1 MMRDAEKTVGN
12 MIDKLKTAFIGS
24 IDREGFPNIKAML
37 QPRKREGI
45 KTIYL
50 TTNTSSMRVAQY
62 RENNHACIY
71 FCDTRFFRGAMLRG
85 TMEVLT
91 DSASKEMIWQEGD
104 TMYYPE
110 GVTDP
115 DYCVLKFTATSGRFY
130 SNFRSESFIVE

>member
-1 MMRDAEKTVGN
+1 MRDAEKTVGG

-24 IDREGFPNIKAML
+24 VDAEGFPNIKAML

-45 KTIYL
+45 KIIYL

-71 FCDTRFFRGAMLRG
+71 FGDARVFRGVMLRG

-91 DSASKEMIWQEGD
+91 DSASKEMIWREGD

-115 DYCVLKFTATSGRFY
+115 DYCVLKFTAISGRYY
-130 SNFRSESFIVE
+130 SGFKSESFVID

>member
-1 MMRDAEKTVGN
+1 MRDAEKTVGN

-24 IDREGFPNIKAML
+24 IDSEGFPNMKAML

-71 FCDTRFFRGAMLRG
+71 FCDTRFFRGVMLRG

-91 DSASKEMIWQEGD
+91 DPASKEMIWQEGNRCTIRRSD
-104 TMYYPE
+104 
-110 GVTDP
+110 GP
-115 DYCVLKFTATSGRFY
+115 DYCVLKFTAISGRFY
-130 SNFRSESFIVE
+130 SNFKSESFAVE

>member
-1 MMRDAEKTVGN
+1 MRDAEKTVGN

-24 IDREGFPNIKAML
+24 IDNEGFPNIKAML

-45 KTIYL
+45 KTVYL

-71 FCDTRFFRGAMLRG
+71 FCDARFFRGVMLRG

-91 DSASKEMIWQEGD
+91 DSASKEMIWRRVTPCIIQ
-104 TMYYPE
+104 E
-110 GVTDP
+110 GVTIP
-115 DYCVLKFTATSGRFY
+115 TIAC
-130 SNFRSESFIVE
+130 